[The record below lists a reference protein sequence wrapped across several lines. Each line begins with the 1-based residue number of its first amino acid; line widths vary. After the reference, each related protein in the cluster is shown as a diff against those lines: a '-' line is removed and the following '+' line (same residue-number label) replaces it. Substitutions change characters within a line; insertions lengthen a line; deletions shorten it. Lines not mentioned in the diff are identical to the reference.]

1 MSPMTELP
9 AFAPLVLFSVLLVMK
24 MGAVAVITANRR
36 RKSGVV
42 VNPEDT
48 KVNPGSRAE
57 REDAPETLR
66 AKRVHLNDLE
76 NIPGFLVLALLFTL
90 SGCSATAG
98 WAYFGTYFAARTLH
112 TVFYLNAVQPWRTVM
127 FFSGQLVQIGIIVRL
142 LLRVL

>member
-1 MSPMTELP
+1 MSPMNELP
-9 AFAPLVLFSVLLVMK
+9 AFAPLVLFTALLVMK
-24 MGAVAVITANRR
+24 MGAVAFITSNTR
-36 RKSGVV
+36 RKSRVV

-57 REDAPETLR
+57 REDAPATLR
-66 AKRVHLNDLE
+66 VKRVHQNDLE

-112 TVFYLNAVQPWRTVM
+112 TVFYLNAAQPWRTVM
-127 FFSGQLVQIGIIVRL
+127 FFTGQLVQLGIIVRL